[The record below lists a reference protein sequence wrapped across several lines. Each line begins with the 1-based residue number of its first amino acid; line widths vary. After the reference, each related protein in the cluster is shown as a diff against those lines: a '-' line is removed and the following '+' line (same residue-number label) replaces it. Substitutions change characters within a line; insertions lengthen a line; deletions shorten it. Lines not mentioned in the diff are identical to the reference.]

1 MCFGLDRSPRL
12 FRAIEI
18 GSRQSDIPSSGFGS
32 LDNYKQIG
40 FAALS
45 SCRVSRCGNEFERP
59 NFGTMIGEEQYSGSV
74 QFY

>member
-1 MCFGLDRSPRL
+1 M
-12 FRAIEI
+12 FRANDN
-18 GSRQSDIPSSGFGS
+18 GSRQSDLSSSGFGS

-40 FAALS
+40 FVALS

-59 NFGTMIGEEQYSGSV
+59 SFGTIIGEEQYSGSV